1 MNRTVEEI
9 GCKMDALGLWDA
21 LLPHSF
27 AVRPRGTVLPYFC
40 IVLKGENRPVKV
52 RFLMLE
58 GWQTFHDFVN
68 LRADRNF
75 GFYSTP
81 IELPHLEMV
90 VTVEGHIELFRHDTG
105 FLPLIADEAQRAFAA
120 KILWEA
126 FGVMLRIEADRSLPL
141 SFAAEK
147 SVFAR
152 IEGAD
157 GIWRD
162 EPLEVPAMRPHVE
175 KITLPKSALAAAKDL
190 PFEPGEALELDF
202 RILPNVMT
210 KEPRPRCVYRL
221 LAIDAKT
228 GEAAIDSSTSIMPE
242 GGIRGMWQ
250 TMPVQVLRGL
260 TARGHVPGEIRLLS
274 GRVFRLL
281 RPLCIELPF
290 KLSLHDAL
298 PLLQSKF

>member
-9 GCKMDALGLWDA
+9 GRKMDALGLWDA

-58 GWQTFHDFVN
+58 GWQTFHDFMN

-228 GEAAIDSSTSIMPE
+228 GEAVIDSSTSIMPE